1 MEALEEKLVKEE
13 IVTRGPVDF
22 WRQGVIRLLLFFL
35 FLGLVTF
42 GVDQTLSYGLRRITT
57 SRFGA
62 INAWMSGNVN
72 TQVIINGSS
81 RALVHYDPRIIS
93 RETGLSA
100 YNLGANGV
108 QIDVQAGILD
118 AYLARNQAP
127 KIIIQ
132 NLEAFSFEATKR
144 GEIYDP
150 GVYIPHLDSPQLYK
164 ALLDIDPDVWK
175 WRHIPLYGYAVADM
189 RFTWVRGVAR
199 LLGFQGRQD
208 YFDGFN
214 PRNMEWTQD
223 FENFSKGAGS
233 GVTYRIDPKGVSAL
247 ERALG
252 LAQSSGAVTILVYAP
267 EYYEMQHL
275 ELNREEIF
283 HNFRELAA
291 RYGAEFWDYSDSP
304 LCRDHAYFYNSQHL
318 NARGAELFSEEIA
331 GRLRRFL
338 ESRNMAMVPHSAT
351 GNPGSK

>member
-132 NLEAFSFEATKR
+132 NLEAFSFEATKS

-150 GVYIPHLDSPQLYK
+150 GIYMPHLDSPELYR
-164 ALLDIDPDVWK
+164 ALLAIDHDVWK

-189 RFTWVRGVAR
+189 RFTWARGIAG
-199 LLGFQGRQD
+199 LFGIQGRQD

-214 PRNMEWTQD
+214 PRFKDWSQD
-223 FENFSKGAGS
+223 FENFRKGASSGVEYKVESKGREAL
-233 GVTYRIDPKGVSAL
+233 VRCLELARTKGAL
-247 ERALG
+247 M
-252 LAQSSGAVTILVYAP
+252 ILVYSP
-267 EYYEMQHL
+267 EYVEMQHL
-275 ELNREEIF
+275 EKNRGEIF
-283 HNFRELAA
+283 LHFRELAEK
-291 RYGAEFWDYSDSP
+291 YGAEFWDYSDSP
-304 LCRDHAYFYNSQHL
+304 LCSNRDFFYNSQHL
-318 NARGAELFSEEIA
+318 NARGAELFSEDVA
-331 GRLRRFL
+331 RRLRRFL
-338 ESRNMAMVPHSAT
+338 ESRKVAT
-351 GNPGSK
+351 APNVSQGSTGSE